1 MEVNMTKKLGF
12 GFMRLPQLNADDPRS
27 VDIDQVCKMVDTFL
41 ERGFTYCDTAY
52 MYHKFSSEK
61 FVKQVLVDR
70 HPRDSYTLA
79 DKLPIVF
86 LKEEGDVER
95 IFNEQLEKCG
105 VDFFDYYLLHNLT
118 VDHYE
123 VAKKFN
129 CFEFVSKMKKEGK
142 VKHIGFSFHD
152 TADVLD
158 TILTEHPEIEF
169 VQLQINY
176 LDWENTSIQ
185 SKLCYDVATKHGKPV
200 VVMEPI
206 KGGSLV
212 NIPEEVEKLF
222 KDARPDLSVASW
234 AIRYVASLENVRT
247 VLSGMSS
254 LEQLED
260 NTSYMADFEPLS
272 DEEMEIV
279 EKAVE
284 IINSSI
290 TVPCTACQ
298 YCVDG
303 CPKQIPIPDYFTLYN
318 AEMQALNKGFSTQQI
333 YYENEVEKGKGKA
346 SDCIACGQCENQ
358 CPQHLPIIDYLKDV
372 AKQFEI

>member
-1 MEVNMTKKLGF
+1 MTKKLGF

-272 DEEMEIV
+272 DEEMKIV